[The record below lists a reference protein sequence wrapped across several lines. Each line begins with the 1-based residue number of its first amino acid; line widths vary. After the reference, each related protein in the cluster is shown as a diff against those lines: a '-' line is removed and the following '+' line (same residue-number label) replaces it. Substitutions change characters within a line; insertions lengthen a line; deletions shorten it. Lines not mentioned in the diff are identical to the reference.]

1 MNKKYKEYAPK
12 QEVIDNVRKVNNKLR
27 LIVHLYRLVDVF
39 HHLFVHVVSN
49 LIC

>member
-1 MNKKYKEYAPK
+1 MNKKYKEYATK
-12 QEVIDNVRKVNNKLR
+12 QEVIDNKSQQSQAIETHFSLSS
-27 LIVHLYRLVDVF
+27 VDVF